1 MGGHQTRTF
10 VLAWKI
16 LSSNLI
22 ETASRI
28 GERYSYR
35 DCIEDGQKYEARDS
49 YLMGKFV
56 EWSTW
61 RPSVSDRYEM
71 PEHVIILRYIMAGE
85 RERL

>member
-10 VLAWKI
+10 VLAWNSRI

-35 DCIEDGQKYEARDS
+35 DCIEDGHKYKARDF
-49 YLMGKFV
+49 YLMG
-56 EWSTW
+56 

-71 PEHVIILRYIMAGE
+71 PEHVIILR
-85 RERL
+85 

>member
-10 VLAWKI
+10 VLAWNSRI

-35 DCIEDGQKYEARDS
+35 DCIEDGQKYEVRDS

-56 EWSTW
+56 VLLIFVFNWLKYVYGFGKS
-61 RPSVSDRYEM
+61 
-71 PEHVIILRYIMAGE
+71 
-85 RERL
+85 